1 MWMMYRIGVMNMKEN
16 SIGSVISV
24 RNEVSVVEIIISFIF
39 VWFFGLVEC

>member
-1 MWMMYRIGVMNMKEN
+1 MNMKEN